1 MTSSSPGLLA
11 GTVKDPPHTRQSP
24 RTLAAFRPWG
34 SWRDERRARGL
45 ADSLAVAG
53 QARDSVAH
61 ARSGGDDRRLAQF
74 AAQAADCD
82 RHGVGERVGVLVPYL
97 LKQVFC
103 AQEGGLGLKQRL
115 EHAEFL

>member
-45 ADSLAVAG
+45 PASLAVAG
-53 QARDSVAH
+53 HARDSVAH
-61 ARSGGDDRRLAQF
+61 ARGGGDDLRLAQL
-74 AAQAADCD
+74 APQAADRD
-82 RHGVGERVGVLVPYL
+82 RDGGRERVRILVPTL
-97 LKQVFC
+97 PQQVPG
-103 AQEGGLGLKQRL
+103 A
-115 EHAEFL
+115 